1 MSIRSYDPAVRAT
14 VLKAIERIVRSEAQA
29 SGAAEEPLI
38 DIDGIRSRR
47 DQRRGRGALAGVVGA
62 ERVLDPGPVTGS
74 EDVGVLAA
82 AGAPIVFWLLGG
94 ADPAAFAGA
103 SGSAD
108 IAGIVAGLPS
118 NHSPL
123 YAPAEDPT
131 IGIGTSAL
139 SAAARGW
146 LAGPAGR

>member
-1 MSIRSYDPAVRAT
+1 VINDAVAAGRA
-14 VLKAIERIVRSEAQA
+14 
-29 SGAAEEPLI
+29 
-38 DIDGIRSRR
+38 
-47 DQRRGRGALAGVVGA
+47 RGALAGVVGA
-62 ERVLDPGPVTGS
+62 GRVLDPGLVTGS
-74 EDVGVLAA
+74 EDVGVLASA

-103 SGSAD
+103 SGPAD

-131 IGIGTSAL
+131 ISIGTSAL
-139 SAAARGW
+139 TAAAREW
-146 LAGPAGR
+146 LDGNEMAGASRPEA